1 MQEMNY
7 DFQFSPSSINGS
19 YDVESNMNFSMK
31 DIKDSSEIVNEVKN
45 QIGYFIQNEEQVDA
59 EIHFNSTNENTLKSK
74 SSSLTRSDDIE
85 FVSSDSSKKN
95 LLEQGINLVMKSLE
109 KKQLQKTDKTLE
121 DEYKRLNQQLN
132 RKLVSDIFPKKP
144 EIKKLLKKFQSD
156 NSNINVNVEL
166 LGLFWEQL
174 VKLSSNNSDQD
185 KRESL
190 ISNSLSQ
197 TFTNQMEM
205 LGLINSDSN
214 TNKNELNL
222 SEEDKV
228 MKGLK
233 NSDNGEKE
241 MKCYLEYQS
250 SIFIEFIKTN
260 LDYLEPSYIYQTFII
275 NLKKSMDSEYYKEID
290 KLFKLPK
297 STKLS
302 NPWTNKLNTKKSKEN
317 NVKIIKLFK
326 EQVDKKSLN
335 SIKLK

>member
-45 QIGYFIQNEEQVDA
+45 AGFFSQNEEQVDA

-95 LLEQGINLVMKSLE
+95 LNLLEQGINLVMKSLE
-109 KKQLQKTDKTLE
+109 RNQLQKTDKKN
-121 DEYKRLNQQLN
+121 EYKRLNQQLN

-166 LGLFWEQL
+166 LGSFWEQL
-174 VKLSSNNSDQD
+174 VNLSSNNSDQD

-205 LGLINSDSN
+205 LGLINRYSN
-214 TNKNELNL
+214 TDNNELNL

-233 NSDNGEKE
+233 NSDNSEKE
-241 MKCYLEYQS
+241 IKCYLEYQS

-260 LDYLEPSYIYQTFII
+260 LDCLEPSYIYQTFIM

-297 STKLS
+297 STKPS

-326 EQVDKKSLN
+326 EQVDMKSMN

>member
-45 QIGYFIQNEEQVDA
+45 AGFFSQNEEQVDA

-95 LLEQGINLVMKSLE
+95 LNLLEQGINLVMKSLE
-109 KKQLQKTDKTLE
+109 RNQLQKTDKK

-205 LGLINSDSN
+205 LGLINRYSN
-214 TNKNELNL
+214 TDNNELNL

-233 NSDNGEKE
+233 NSDNSEKE
-241 MKCYLEYQS
+241 IKCYLEYQS

-260 LDYLEPSYIYQTFII
+260 LDCLEPSYIYQTFII

-326 EQVDKKSLN
+326 EQVDMKSMN